1 MIIFQAAFETN
12 LWAWRLQEKPSL
24 SISFTLI
31 EKFQWRHC
39 SILCATPWSNLSD
52 QTICLQ
58 ANWEPQLLWQEFGHY
73 CITQHSNFFWCM
85 VLYIFIQ
92 VQPFR
97 TTSAALFESY
107 PFLTFINDLLY
118 HSVLNL
124 NIFDD
129 LSAMILHV
137 LWRPRFVSSQNPIY
151 LHIILCWRFF
161 AEHIFYILSCHVNC
175 PPRSIWGTSFIHL
188 AGHVLFQIFTLVVCQ
203 THSTSETVLP
213 LTSW

>member
-1 MIIFQAAFETN
+1 MAMMIIFQAAFETN

-24 SISFTLI
+24 SISFTLM

-92 VQPFR
+92 VQTFR

-107 PFLTFINDLLY
+107 PFCRTHRVPTYPWYFPSSSSRPVSNYYYNCLIY
-118 HSVLNL
+118 HIQASGSPQPIHFLK
-124 NIFDD
+124 
-129 LSAMILHV
+129 AHV
-137 LWRPRFVSSQNPIY
+137 VSYTNSDRNTNTKTMTNTKTPI
-151 LHIILCWRFF
+151 
-161 AEHIFYILSCHVNC
+161 E
-175 PPRSIWGTSFIHL
+175 
-188 AGHVLFQIFTLVVCQ
+188 
-203 THSTSETVLP
+203 
-213 LTSW
+213 